1 MSISVTT
8 RAWSK
13 MRRILKLS
21 NNKYGFLYSAESGG
35 CNGFSFKLGL
45 LDEVTHSKI
54 SSTKYLNVLQDS
66 TTNLYV
72 DPLSEMYLLGTT
84 IDYVSE
90 NYEKG
95 HLESKFVFEVDK
107 NLMSSCGCGT
117 SFSPKVV

>member
-21 NNKYGFLYSAESGG
+21 NNEYGFLYSAASGG

-54 SSTKYLNVLQDS
+54 SLTKHLHVLQDS

-90 NYEKG
+90 DYEKG
-95 HLESKFVFEVDK
+95 QLENKFIFEVDK
-107 NLMSSCGCGT
+107 DLMSSCGCGT
-117 SFSPKVV
+117 SFSPKVI